1 MKSYLI
7 LLAVLL
13 LPVTLQAEPAPA
25 KKLETVRGEI
35 SQLDKTLNLNKK
47 SQAELQQQVK
57 QQSLKISAINREL
70 AQIRQSIAV
79 KDDELLN
86 LQQEQGLT
94 KQQQADQ
101 LTALNTQIRSAF
113 INAQPSYLK
122 ILLSEHSPERVS
134 RSNAYYRYFHNARQ
148 EQIETLQTTLQNLS
162 EQQKAIYAV
171 KKNLGELEQ
180 QQLDQQKALQQQTA
194 EREQTLAA
202 LNKKISG
209 QGAQLAALR
218 EEEKNLQSLLDSLTK
233 QAAKQAAKQ
242 ATKKP
247 ASAQQVK
254 PGERFSNLS
263 GKLPWPITGKIL
275 ASYGSQRNLDK
286 LAWKGI
292 LIAAEKGKPVK
303 ASADGRVVFADWMK
317 GFGLLI
323 IIDHGEQFMTLYGN
337 NDSLLKVTGDTVKAG
352 EIIAQ
357 SGDQGVRQ
365 VGGLYFEVRH
375 KGNPTNPMN
384 WLRKQG

>member
-1 MKSYLI
+1 MMPYLI
-7 LLAVLL
+7 FLVVLL
-13 LPVTLQAEPAPA
+13 LPVALQAEPAPA

-47 SQAELQQQVK
+47 NQSELQQQLK

-70 AQIRQSIAV
+70 AQIKQSIAV

-94 KQQQADQ
+94 QQQQAEQ
-101 LTALNTQIRSAF
+101 LAALNKQIHSAF

-134 RSNAYYRYFHNARQ
+134 RSNAYYRYFHTARQ

-162 EQQKAIYAV
+162 EQEKAIYAV

-180 QQLDQQKALQQQTA
+180 QQLIQQQALQQQTA

-209 QGAQLAALR
+209 QDAQLAALR
-218 EEEKNLQSLLDSLTK
+218 EEEKNLQSLLNSL
-233 QAAKQAAKQ
+233 AKQAAK
-242 ATKKP
+242 KP
-247 ASAQQVK
+247 SVAPQVK
-254 PGERFSNLS
+254 PGARFSSLS
-263 GKLPWPITGKIL
+263 GKLQWPLTGKIL

-292 LIAAEKGKPVK
+292 LIAAEKGSPVK

-317 GFGLLI
+317 GFGLLV

-337 NDSLLKVTGDTVKAG
+337 NDSLLKATGDTVKAG
-352 EIIAQ
+352 ETIAQ
-357 SGDQGVRQ
+357 SGEQGVRQ